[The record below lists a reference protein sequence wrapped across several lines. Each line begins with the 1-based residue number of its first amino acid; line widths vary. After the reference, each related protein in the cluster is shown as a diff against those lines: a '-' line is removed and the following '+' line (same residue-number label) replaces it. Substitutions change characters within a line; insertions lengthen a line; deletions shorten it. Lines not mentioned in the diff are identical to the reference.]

1 MSVGGFRP
9 WCIIERCSR
18 RARESCNFARQLPN
32 EPQKLATV
40 PPVGRERFSE
50 ASKRLVQV
58 RHLAAQRGEPLE
70 SLFVL
75 LVSAVCAPSLGL
87 AGRPEIV
94 RQLRRNGWAQ
104 GSEVQRT

>member
-1 MSVGGFRP
+1 M
-9 WCIIERCSR
+9 ERCSR
-18 RARESCNFARQLPN
+18 RARESCNFACQLPN
-32 EPQKLATV
+32 APQKLVAV
-40 PPVGRERFSE
+40 PPRGRERVSE
-50 ASKRLVQV
+50 NSKRLVQV

-94 RQLRRNGWAQ
+94 QQLRRNGWAQ
-104 GSEVQRT
+104 GSEVKRT